1 MSFHTKLSISFRE
14 QEVLLVGI
22 QQIARSIAHRYHT
35 CDPFKIARN
44 RHIKI
49 LYAPLGKVIGFHS
62 YSLRLH
68 VIHLNQELDEPML
81 QFVCAHELG
90 HTILHP
96 DINTAFMTHR
106 TFFSASKLER
116 EANTFAVELLLPDD
130 FVREN
135 EGCSIYQLARLRG
148 VPEGLVE
155 LKGIA

>member
-1 MSFHTKLSISFRE
+1 MNIHSMAQNISRK
-14 QEVLLVGI
+14 
-22 QQIARSIAHRYHT
+22 YHT

-49 LYAPLGKVIGFHS
+49 LYAPLGKVMGFHS

-68 VIHLNQELDEPML
+68 VIHLNQELEEPML

-148 VPEGLVE
+148 VPEELVV
-155 LKGIA
+155 LKMGV

>member
-1 MSFHTKLSISFRE
+1 MNIHSMAQNISRK
-14 QEVLLVGI
+14 
-22 QQIARSIAHRYHT
+22 YHT

-49 LYAPLGKVIGFHS
+49 LYAPLGKVMGFHS

-148 VPEGLVE
+148 VPEELVGLKMGV
-155 LKGIA
+155 